1 MLQLSRRL
9 SDNKLAPVKEENG
22 EASNLFDS
30 LLLDWRGSKEISRA
44 RHEIGVPVQDF
55 LPAHDLNSDSS
66 KSMPHAQE
74 IVSFLWATST
84 SVVLVPS
91 STSTFGIPIA
101 LRVSVLHT
109 MRNQSCNR

>member
-55 LPAHDLNSDSS
+55 LPRRDLEPAEPACFDRPSPNSD
-66 KSMPHAQE
+66 
-74 IVSFLWATST
+74 
-84 SVVLVPS
+84 
-91 STSTFGIPIA
+91 
-101 LRVSVLHT
+101 
-109 MRNQSCNR
+109 